1 MTDANGEVK
10 GCDNKTT
17 NEPALTA
24 GAKYIL
30 RQIQIS
36 RAEIEEQLLEEIKV
50 IQKSEPKANV
60 KKLQEQIENL
70 KQKKRNAI
78 DLVLDGLISK
88 EDLAEQNSYYD
99 EQILQLTERISTG
112 RNTSAAHKKQL
123 DKIREYIRAVRE
135 TDELDIDNT
144 ELYRDLVIK
153 IVVYE
158 SKDERILEYYLNCV
172 PFGFRVKYH
181 MQKPNM
187 YQKFAIIIDSCTVI

>member
-1 MTDANGEVK
+1 M
-10 GCDNKTT
+10 
-17 NEPALTA
+17 
-24 GAKYIL
+24 
-30 RQIQIS
+30 
-36 RAEIEEQLLEEIKV
+36 
-50 IQKSEPKANV
+50 
-60 KKLQEQIENL
+60 
-70 KQKKRNAI
+70 
-78 DLVLDGLISK
+78 
-88 EDLAEQNSYYD
+88 AEQNSYYD

-181 MQKPNM
+181 MHRDTLLLCVEEANK
-187 YQKFAIIIDSCTVI
+187 KEFAILQEEKIRQEREQARKNQHYQNVNNVIGNIKF